1 MRPIPSLCGWYVPS
15 VADDPLTHFDE
26 AGAARIVAIDEKP
39 ETPRAATARARVRMA
54 EATLQRIES
63 GAVGKGDVLSVARLA
78 AIGAAKGTSGLIP
91 LCHPVR
97 LTSVDVD
104 FSILRDLPGVEA
116 RVTVRAVD
124 RTGPEMEAMVA
135 ASTAGLT
142 IYDMCKAMDR
152 GMEVLEVALL
162 SKSGGKSG
170 QWTRESDA
178 SAGR

>member
-1 MRPIPSLCGWYVPS
+1 VSN
-15 VADDPLTHFDE
+15 DPLTHFDE

-39 ETPRAATARARVRMA
+39 ETPRSATARARVRMA
-54 EATLQRIES
+54 AKTLERIES

-78 AIGAAKGTSGLIP
+78 AIGAAKGTASLIP

-104 FSILRDLPGVEA
+104 FAIDRALPGVEA

-152 GMEVLEVALL
+152 GMEVLEVSLL
-162 SKSGGKSG
+162 RKSGGKSG
-170 QWTRESDA
+170 DWVRES
-178 SAGR
+178 

>member
-1 MRPIPSLCGWYVPS
+1 MS
-15 VADDPLTHFDE
+15 DDPLTHFDE
-26 AGAARIVAIDEKP
+26 TGAARIVAIDTKP
-39 ETPRAATARARVRMA
+39 ESPRAAVARGRVRMA
-54 EATLQRIES
+54 EQTLQRIQA

-78 AIGAAKGTSGLIP
+78 AIGAAKSTAATIP

-104 FSILRDLPGVEA
+104 FAVLPELPGVEV
-116 RVTVRAVD
+116 RVEVRAVD

-135 ASTAGLT
+135 ASTAALT

-152 GMEVLEVALL
+152 GMEVVQVALL

-170 QWTRESDA
+170 RWTRDDP
-178 SAGR
+178 

>member
-1 MRPIPSLCGWYVPS
+1 MS
-15 VADDPLTHFDE
+15 DDPLSHFDE
-26 AGAARIVAIDEKP
+26 AGAARIVAIGEKP

-54 EATLQRIES
+54 PATLARIES

-78 AIGAAKGTSGLIP
+78 AIGAAKGTAGQIP

-104 FSILRDLPGVEA
+104 FAILRDLPGIEA
-116 RVTVRAVD
+116 RVTVRAID

-135 ASTAGLT
+135 ASTAALT
-142 IYDMCKAMDR
+142 VYDMCKAMDR
-152 GMEVLEVALL
+152 GMEILEVALL

-170 QWTRESDA
+170 EWTRGSTLES
-178 SAGR
+178 

>member
-1 MRPIPSLCGWYVPS
+1 MRPIPSLCGWYVLA

-26 AGAARIVAIDEKP
+26 AGAARIVAIDDKP
-39 ETPRAATARARVRMA
+39 ETPRAATARVRVRMA
-54 EATLQRIES
+54 PATLARIES
-63 GAVGKGDVLSVARLA
+63 GAVGKGDVLSVARLG
-78 AIGAAKGTSGLIP
+78 AIGAAKSTSALIP

-104 FSILRDLPGVEA
+104 FAILRDLPGVEA

-152 GMEVLEVALL
+152 GMEILEVVLL

-170 QWTRESDA
+170 QWVREPKPEA
-178 SAGR
+178 

>member
-1 MRPIPSLCGWYVPS
+1 MGE
-15 VADDPLTHFDE
+15 DPLTHFDE
-26 AGAARIVAIDEKP
+26 AGAARIVAIGEKP
-39 ETPRAATARARVRMA
+39 ETLRAATARARVRMA
-54 EATLQRIES
+54 PATLARIES

-78 AIGAAKGTSGLIP
+78 AIGAAKATAGLIP

-104 FSILRDLPGVEA
+104 FAILRHLPGIEA

-170 QWTRESDA
+170 EWTRDSGEA
-178 SAGR
+178 S